1 MYSEPARILAAA
13 AHMIEKLIVLAIV
26 VALNRLLAQLERL
39 IEKLENL
46 F

>member
-1 MYSEPARILAAA
+1 
-13 AHMIEKLIVLAIV
+13 MIEKLIVLAIV